1 MNTQAE
7 KDGWAGVKNGKPKV
21 GDVAERSIYITAHH
35 IDLFSEMSGD
45 HNPLHFDKEAAENS
59 RFGGLITQGGV
70 TSGILNA
77 VVAEDLPGPGTVFL
91 NVEWKFSKPT
101 YIGDTITGRVE
112 ILTVREDKPICTIKT
127 TVSNQHSET
136 CISGEAATY
145 TVALSH

>member
-1 MNTQAE
+1 MSEQA
-7 KDGWAGVKNGKPKV
+7 KTNGWVDARHDMPKV
-21 GDVAERSIYITAHH
+21 GDTAERSIEISERH

-45 HNPLHFDKEAAENS
+45 KNPLHFDREAAEKS

-70 TSGILNA
+70 TSGVLNA

-127 TVSNQHSET
+127 TVVNQEGEV
-136 CISGEAATY
+136 CISGEAVTY
-145 TVALSH
+145 TTPLPQ